1 MNLNELINKG
11 REKIDTEWVLLCIK
25 PDGTDKTDF
34 TKQDLY
40 DNGIGCVYNYLTS
53 YLFQINPKKILDWN
67 TFLDDE
73 WGGLDDAE
81 YYTEAPEIEEEEAST
96 LVREWL
102 YYDKEYGLCTIE
114 DKISSLKKEIEK
126 FTNAQTLLSDPY
138 YMYN

>member
-1 MNLNELINKG
+1 MNLNELINKD

-25 PDGTDKTDF
+25 PDGTDKTGF

-73 WGGLDDAE
+73 WGGLDDIE
-81 YYTEAPEIEEEEAST
+81 YYTEVPEIKEEESST
-96 LVREWL
+96 LIREWL
-102 YYDKEYGLCTIE
+102 YYDKEYGLYTIE

-126 FTNAQTLLSDPY
+126 LTNAQILLANPY
-138 YMYN
+138 YIYN